1 MDKNSEY
8 GAGARFIG
16 GLPQNFSGTYQ
27 AVYPYG
33 AGDFNSLTIP
43 DVQTAKDG
51 DFDQTAVIAVAE
63 SQTNTLEFKNVTS
76 LLKFKV
82 PVSTDD
88 FKETITSVTITSD
101 HALAGTIKIKSITPT
116 ADGTTIDYEVQTAKK
131 SITINCTEGFD
142 PTKTYY
148 VAVLPGTKNNFVVR
162 VNGYLSVN
170 KESVNIKRSFI
181 MNIPSLPAPEASTWT
196 IKGSFTGGNNWGTP
210 LILYKDLNNLALVKN
225 VSGKTKEF
233 KFNSKDTW
241 LGGSFAVENKWC
253 VTNADTNLKLPLDN
267 CDIYFDTSTKF
278 FTIVPVGGTVPE
290 IQYLYLKPN
299 NDWFSDGARFA
310 VCFMN
315 DNKNIHY
322 WYSLIDTNADKIYE
336 CSIIPGGFTYV
347 VFCRMKGSDSTNNW
361 DNKWNQTPDL
371 QIPSNGNNFFTITGW
386 GSGTWSKK

>member
-1 MDKNSEY
+1 M
-8 GAGARFIG
+8 
-16 GLPQNFSGTYQ
+16 
-27 AVYPYG
+27 
-33 AGDFNSLTIP
+33 
-43 DVQTAKDG
+43 
-51 DFDQTAVIAVAE
+51 
-63 SQTNTLEFKNVTS
+63 
-76 LLKFKV
+76 
-82 PVSTDD
+82 
-88 FKETITSVTITSD
+88 
-101 HALAGTIKIKSITPT
+101 
-116 ADGTTIDYEVQTAKK
+116 
-131 SITINCTEGFD
+131 
-142 PTKTYY
+142 
-148 VAVLPGTKNNFVVR
+148 
-162 VNGYLSVN
+162 
-170 KESVNIKRSFI
+170 
-181 MNIPSLPAPEASTWT
+181 
-196 IKGSFTGGNNWGTP
+196 
-210 LILYKDLNNLALVKN
+210 
-225 VSGKTKEF
+225 SGKTKEF
-233 KFNSKDTW
+233 KFNSIDGNDTW

-361 DNKWNQTPDL
+361 DNKWNQTSDL
-371 QIPSNGNNFFTITGW
+371 LIPSNGNNFFTITGW